1 MVDKTSFWL
10 AFSHVPGVGYVRIT
24 KLLDA
29 FGDLERAWH
38 ADAHTLRRA
47 GMGPK
52 TVEAILKVRSELDLD
67 QAHARL
73 QQLGIRILT
82 LFSPDY
88 PESLREIQGPPA
100 FLFVKGKLQKDDR
113 LSVAIVGT
121 RSASSYGTIVAD
133 RISGDLARIGLTIIS
148 GLARGIDGIS
158 HQAALDVDGRTLAV
172 LGSGLDRIYPSEHRR
187 LAEEICQHGALV
199 SEYPPGTGPEGHHF
213 PARNRI
219 IAGLAMGVIVIE
231 AAERSGALITAN
243 FAAEQGKEVFALPG
257 DIRRKTS
264 EGTNRLIQDGAHPLL
279 DVSEVCEVLGIQSWK
294 TAPMIDRYKP
304 TDEIEAA
311 LLDIIGEES
320 ADIDHLFERTEYPI
334 HKIQAALSMLELE
347 GVIQAVGSR
356 HYARI
361 RESNI
366 PYRVD

>member
-1 MVDKTSFWL
+1 MAGDSSFWL
-10 AFSHVPGVGYVRIT
+10 AFSHVPGVGYMRIT
-24 KLLDA
+24 RLLDA
-29 FGDLERAWH
+29 FGDLERAWY
-38 ADAHTLRRA
+38 ADAHALRNA

-52 TVEAILKVRSELDLD
+52 TVEAILKIRSELDLD

-73 QQLGIRILT
+73 QQLGIHILT

-100 FLFVKGKLQKDDR
+100 FLFVLGELQECDR
-113 LSVAIVGT
+113 FSVAIVGT
-121 RSASSYGTIVAD
+121 RSASSYGTVVAE
-133 RISGDLARIGLTIIS
+133 RIAGDLARIGLTIIS
-148 GLARGIDGIS
+148 GLARGIDGIC
-158 HQAALDVDGRTLAV
+158 HRAALEANGRTIAV

-187 LAEEICQHGALV
+187 LAQDICQRGALI

-219 IAGLAMGVIVIE
+219 IAGLSLGVIVIE

-279 DVSEVCEVLGIQSWK
+279 DALEVCEILGIQSWK
-294 TAPMIDRYKP
+294 TAPRTERYKP
-304 TDEIEAA
+304 RDEVQAA

-320 ADIDHLFERTEYPI
+320 ADIDRLYRRTGIPI
-334 HKIQAALSMLELE
+334 HEIQAALSMLELD
-347 GVIQAVGSR
+347 GVIQAVGRR
-356 HYARI
+356 HYARL
-361 RESNI
+361 REPGIS
-366 PYRVD
+366 YRVD